1 MGQDQCFI
9 PASLDLPL
17 AYHKVKAYGQDP
29 KQQWPIIFQGN
40 WLLIGNN
47 NGTIWGWRGK
57 DRQRERKSRREAE
70 GSIKNDWSMSHSR
83 RIGWTGI
90 ETERD
95 HNLPTSPLE
104 LTDCFHSCLHPF
116 LPSFNLFSFF
126 SSFLFSLSTIFV
138 YFVFSFFST
147 SFFFLSLLSL
157 LSFCHFVMT
166 LYAAPK
172 LC

>member
-126 SSFLFSLSTIFV
+126 SVLFVNSFCLFCLLIFFYIFLFSFPFILII
-138 YFVFSFFST
+138 
-147 SFFFLSLLSL
+147 LLSL
-157 LSFCHFVMT
+157 RHDS
-166 LYAAPK
+166 LYST
-172 LC
+172 